1 MMNVSTHKHPLEQ
14 LPFPLTVYLV
24 DDDPTIRD
32 ALSLSLSLGGYQIAQ
47 FANAEDFLT
56 AYEPAWSGCVVADIR
71 MPGMSGLQ
79 LQSALAERNSELPVV
94 IITGHGDVTSARAAF
109 LGKAIDFLEKPFDN
123 EQLTRAIDKAF
134 EIERGR
140 MGRQARIARHS
151 AVLSSL
157 TPREREVVAHVIKGL
172 HAKEVG
178 ALMGISHRTVE
189 VHKARIMEKLGVRS
203 VVDLMRLIEGAVE
216 SGAA

>member
-1 MMNVSTHKHPLEQ
+1 MKHSAQKRQLEQ
-14 LPFPLTVYLV
+14 WRSPLTVYLV

-47 FANAEDFLT
+47 FANAEDFFS
-56 AYEPAWSGCVVADIR
+56 AFDPAWMGCVVADIR

-79 LQSALAERNSELPVV
+79 LQAALAERDSELPVV

-123 EQLTRAIDKAF
+123 EQLTRAIEKAF

-140 MGRQARIARHS
+140 MGRRVHEARHA

-157 TPREREVVAHVIKGL
+157 SPREREVVAHVIKGL

-203 VVDLMRLIEGAVE
+203 VVDLMRLIEGAV
-216 SGAA
+216 